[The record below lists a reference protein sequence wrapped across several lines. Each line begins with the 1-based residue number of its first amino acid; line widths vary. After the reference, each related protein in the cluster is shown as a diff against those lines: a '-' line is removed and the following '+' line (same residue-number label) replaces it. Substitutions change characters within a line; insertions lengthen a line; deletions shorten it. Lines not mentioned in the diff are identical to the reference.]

1 MQKTIEIKLDAKDIV
16 LMKRRKVYNI
26 ERFIKINEKGDQV
39 LLNFVVPAEHVR
51 TKTLNLTLDVED
63 APIIRNDSKT
73 LMPIRA

>member
-1 MQKTIEIKLDAKDIV
+1 MQKTIEIKLDTKDIV
-16 LMKRRKVYNI
+16 LMKGRKVYNI

-51 TKTLNLTLDVED
+51 TKILNLTLDVED
-63 APIIRNDSKT
+63 APIIRNNSKT